1 MSVAQNRHM
10 INQPEANG
18 ALVLPP
24 PPSITASFYGYLFKA
39 TASYTERKEGERR
52 I

>member
-24 PPSITASFYGYLFKA
+24 SITASFYGYLFKA
-39 TASYTERKEGERR
+39 TESYTERKEGERR